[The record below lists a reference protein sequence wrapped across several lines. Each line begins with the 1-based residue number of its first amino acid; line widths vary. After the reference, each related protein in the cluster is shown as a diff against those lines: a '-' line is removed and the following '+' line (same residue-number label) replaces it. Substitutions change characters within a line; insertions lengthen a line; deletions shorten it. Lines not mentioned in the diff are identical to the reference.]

1 VWRRCRARTAWLSCL
16 IWGRLKAVLVSWRG
30 YALVLMSAVACY
42 CALGAVLGILPGY
55 VSSGL
60 GASPVWVGICV
71 GAPALTGAALRP
83 IGGRL
88 ADRRGPRRVM
98 VLGAGAMTAGTLPAF
113 APSLPALVLSR
124 LAVGAGEALMMS
136 AAVLWL
142 LRLAGPSRQA
152 LALGHIGL
160 ANYVGLTIGPLAAIP
175 LGGTRHPAAVWTA
188 ALALP
193 LAAAAAVRR
202 TAPPA
207 VERTGDDD
215 HARQLWRSTA
225 RPGVGLLLV
234 NVGYVALLA
243 FGAATATQ
251 HHLGLAPYVVPI
263 FAGGVVVSRTLLGAI
278 PDRVGPSRTLVAA
291 ALAEGASL
299 AVFAASTSVI
309 LAVVFLVTLSLGQG
323 LAVPSL
329 GALALRGVPAHQRG
343 AAAGAFFAY
352 FDAGVGLGG
361 PFAGALTHAFS
372 APVAVAVSGATVTLA
387 VPTALSG
394 RRWPNEPFPAAP
406 DEPRRAM
413 GHRRSGPRKAVGRR

>member
-1 VWRRCRARTAWLSCL
+1 
-16 IWGRLKAVLVSWRG
+16 VLVGWRG
-30 YALVLMSAVACY
+30 YGLVLTSAVACY

-83 IGGRL
+83 VGGRL
-88 ADRRGPRRVM
+88 ADRGGPRRVM
-98 VLGAGAMTAGTLPAF
+98 ILGAGAMTAGTLPAF

-160 ANYVGLTIGPLAAIP
+160 ANYVGLTIGPLVAIP
-175 LGGTRHPAAVWTA
+175 LGGPCHPAAVWTA

-193 LAAAAAVRR
+193 LVAAAAVRS

-207 VERTGDDD
+207 VERAGDDD

-225 RPGVGLLLV
+225 RPGIGLLLV
-234 NVGYVALLA
+234 NVGYIALLA

-263 FAGGVVVSRTLLGAI
+263 FAGGVVASRTLLGAI
-278 PDRVGPSRTLVAA
+278 PDRVGPGRTLFAA
-291 ALAEGASL
+291 ALVEGASL
-299 AVFAASTSVI
+299 GVFAASTSVI

-361 PFAGALTHAFS
+361 PFTGVLTHAFS
-372 APVAVAVSGATVTLA
+372 APVAVAVSGAAVTLA

-394 RRWPNEPFPAAP
+394 RQRTEEPYPGGA
-406 DEPRRAM
+406 DE
-413 GHRRSGPRKAVGRR
+413 SGRTTHQRGSGSRKDVG